1 MTNGSKT
8 NQYHVKIFLIDLMLF
23 DIMLFDLSLFSDKLK
38 VSLSTSC
45 KLDIQ
50 QQAVTFIA
58 QFFLDPL
65 FKESFFL
72 TKKGKTQFAFS
83 LDPCLLPEWNLPE
96 RIYFLAI
103 VRQVGWLLLSLI
115 S

>member
-23 DIMLFDLSLFSDKLK
+23 DIMLFDLTLFSDKLK
-38 VSLSTSC
+38 VSLLTLY